1 MRQRE
6 TVGGNGGQ
14 CNTMGGRG
22 SNLLQPLPDYA
33 RIDVL
38 HESIVVRE
46 ILTDD
51 DVGDKDDWWH
61 AQLLKKEQQL
71 LLLAWPE
78 VLVTQILNTDAQHAA
93 VEGHTNLAEVESLM
107 LTLALN
113 VVVLAKVFDLE
124 CRAPSSM

>member
-1 MRQRE
+1 
-6 TVGGNGGQ
+6 
-14 CNTMGGRG
+14 MGGRG
-22 SNLLQPLPDYA
+22 SNLLQPLPDDA

-61 AQLLKKEQQL
+61 AQLLKKQQQL

-93 VEGHTNLAEVESLM
+93 VEGLTNLAEVESLM